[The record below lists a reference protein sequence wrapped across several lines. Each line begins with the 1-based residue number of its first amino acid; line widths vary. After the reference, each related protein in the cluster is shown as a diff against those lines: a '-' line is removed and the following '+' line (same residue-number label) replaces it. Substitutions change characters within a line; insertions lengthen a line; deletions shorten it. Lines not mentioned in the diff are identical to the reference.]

1 MASQSFSVSAAPVI
15 EVSTDGNLRVS
26 GWSQES
32 VEVQNRSEDA
42 LSAEFQDDRLRL
54 YCEEDL
60 VLKVP
65 TQCRL
70 QINVVEGS
78 LTISSVFGEINV
90 QSVGGSVTLQACG
103 TVSCVNISGHCKFTS
118 ATGDLRLL
126 NIGGNLKGSSS
137 SGKLIVS
144 NVGGNIKLLD
154 VLLVDKVHAGGNI
167 KAKLPASPLELEALA
182 GGNIK
187 LWIPQD
193 ANFNLEAHSGGEK
206 VVFQSGTEQ
215 QRFVTGRH
223 NVAIGA
229 GGPLVRLHAGG
240 NVYILNSGWEEDLVA
255 EDFIPL
261 EESAPDWT
269 SDNFNNRINRKIEE
283 KMRQAEAKAQAA
295 GRRAEAQM
303 RRLDRFR
310 IPPIPPI
317 PPIPNVGDFWPKSTS
332 GSGAAGG
339 SQPQPEPRPKVSDE
353 ERMIILNLLSEKKIS
368 ADEANQLL
376 DALNGKF
383 NK

>member
-1 MASQSFSVSAAPVI
+1 MATQSFPVSAEPTI

-32 VEVQNRSEDA
+32 VEVQNRNGEP
-42 LSAEFQDDRLRL
+42 LSAEVQGDRLRF

-60 VLKVP
+60 LLKVP
-65 TQCRL
+65 IQARL
-70 QINVVEGS
+70 QVNVVEGS
-78 LTISSVFGEINV
+78 LTISAVMGEVTV

-103 TVSCVNISGHCKFTS
+103 PVSCVNISGHCKFTGT
-118 ATGDLRLL
+118 TGDLRLL

-137 SGKLIVS
+137 SGKVTAS

-154 VLLVDKVHAGGNI
+154 VMLVDKAHAGGNI
-167 KAKLPASPLELEALA
+167 KVKLPASPLELEALA

-215 QRFVTGRH
+215 QRYVTGRH

-255 EDFIPL
+255 EDFIPV
-261 EESAPDWT
+261 EENAPDWT
-269 SDNFNNRINRKIEE
+269 SDIFNDRIQRRIEA
-283 KMRQAEAKAQAA
+283 KMRAAEAKAQAA
-295 GRRAEAQM
+295 
-303 RRLDRFR
+303 RLQGLFDIGQEYFE
-310 IPPIPPI
+310 
-317 PPIPNVGDFWPKSTS
+317 G
-332 GSGAAGG
+332 
-339 SQPQPEPRPKVSDE
+339 
-353 ERMIILNLLSEKKIS
+353 
-368 ADEANQLL
+368 NQ
-376 DALNGKF
+376 F
-383 NK
+383 FE